1 MEIRQRLYELETLLP
16 DKDFIRISKSQIANI
31 EIIQFSVWMRNGI
44 AFCITWLLLLLLVY
58 THIFNIQTISTNIL
72 ERLVF
77 WIVGG
82 VFIFNLI
89 FTRLIIKKWN
99 FTGRLTCFMVLI
111 SLYEC
116 LGFYWLGFFEGKG
129 SAVQWTAFIGII
141 FILYFICMA
150 IYQKYSKKKGE
161 IYTQVLREYQ
171 SKRSI
176 QNEK

>member
-1 MEIRQRLYELETLLP
+1 MKNHKR
-16 DKDFIRISKSQIANI
+16 

-77 WIVGG
+77 WIVSG

-89 FTRLIIKKWN
+89 FTRLITKKWN

-129 SAVQWTAFIGII
+129 SAVQWTTFIGII